1 MKLLSSIHWVIS
13 LSFLSF
19 SYNGVCFDKLK
30 LSVSDIIVTQKG
42 SNGEGKLHFF
52 GQDSYFTFS
61 LLAKIHPMMISSK
74 YTMKNEFKETYSTV
88 RIWHKTKSKY
98 PNGDYFPKSKTVGI
112 WYLDTYIF
120 WMVKSRLVGKL
131 SVFFIKSE
139 IPQQMQII
147 SCLMR
152 SILWISLFTC
162 I

>member
-52 GQDSYFTFS
+52 GQDSNFTFS
-61 LLAKIHPMMISSK
+61 LCAKIHPMMISSE

-88 RIWHKTKSKY
+88 
-98 PNGDYFPKSKTVGI
+98 
-112 WYLDTYIF
+112 
-120 WMVKSRLVGKL
+120 
-131 SVFFIKSE
+131 
-139 IPQQMQII
+139 QI
-147 SCLMR
+147 
-152 SILWISLFTC
+152 
-162 I
+162 